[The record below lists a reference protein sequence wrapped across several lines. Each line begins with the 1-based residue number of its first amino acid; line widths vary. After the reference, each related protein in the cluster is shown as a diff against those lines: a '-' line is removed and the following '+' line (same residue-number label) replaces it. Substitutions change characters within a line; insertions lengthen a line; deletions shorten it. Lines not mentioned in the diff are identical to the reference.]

1 MTDTDR
7 GEALARVRALLLE
20 QGVSEAQV
28 DEAVADDVVDLL
40 VADRLLVPGRR
51 RFTVGDVSERTGMAP
66 DLVGRF
72 WRALGFADVAADE
85 RAFTELDVEAIRL
98 FQSMVRL
105 GAVEVNSALQLARVV
120 GSSMARIAEAEMSPT
135 VTSLT
140 GSADPTQSVDTVEE
154 ADRFARQADASLPAM
169 ARLLEYTWRR
179 HLQAATRRAMYLRAR
194 GQSGT
199 LPALT
204 VGFADMVGFTVLSQQ
219 LAEEELAAVVGRF
232 EQVAHDTITA
242 RGGRVVKMIG
252 DEAMFVTESP
262 AAAADIALSLAEAYA
277 DDELLSDVRVALAH
291 GPVLLQDGDYFGP
304 VVNLASRT
312 VTMAEPGTV
321 LVSEGFHDSLSE
333 QGREIAAGFT
343 FRALRPRVL
352 KDLGR
357 VHLWALRRADGA
369 RIPVERRSGRRFQRI
384 AEALPDLD
392 ELRERGER
400 LLDGVRRGAASSVRQ
415 PQGGDAEGPQLEA
428 PVHGRLGTAPEVDEP
443 R

>member
-1 MTDTDR
+1 MTGPDRTD
-7 GEALARVRALLLE
+7 ALARVQALLLD
-20 QGVSEAQV
+20 QGVSEAEV
-28 DEAVADDVVDLL
+28 DEAAADDVLDLL

-51 RFTVGDVSERTGMAP
+51 RFTVDDVSERTGMAP
-66 DLVGRF
+66 ELVRRF
-72 WRALGFADVAADE
+72 WRALGFADVDPDE

-120 GSSMARIAEAEMSPT
+120 GSSMARIAEAEMSPA

-140 GSADPTQSVDTVEE
+140 GSADPAQSVDNVEE

-199 LPALT
+199 LPALS

-252 DEAMFVTESP
+252 DEAMFVTESV
-262 AAAADIALSLAEAYA
+262 AAAGDIALSLAEAYA

-321 LVSEGFHDSLSE
+321 LVSEGFHDTLAG
-333 QGREIAAGFT
+333 QGRTVAARFT

-357 VHLWALRRADGA
+357 VQLWALRRADGA
-369 RIPVERRSGRRFQRI
+369 RVPVERRAGRRFQRI

-400 LLDGVRRGAASSVRQ
+400 LLDGVRRSGVSSGRE
-415 PQGGDAEGPQLEA
+415 PQGGDAERPQLEA
-428 PVHGRLGTAPEVDEP
+428 PVHRRLGTAPEVDEP